1 MASGAAYATKRRRK
15 LIVGLVPPESSSYRH
30 GPFGKVI
37 VVFGNGQELLARF
50 EKQGCLSSEP
60 QFLCAF
66 TVLRC

>member
-1 MASGAAYATKRRRK
+1 MT
-15 LIVGLVPPESSSYRH
+15 LIVGLVPTDSSAYQH

-50 EKQGCLSSEP
+50 DKQCCLSSEP

-66 TVLRC
+66 SVLRC